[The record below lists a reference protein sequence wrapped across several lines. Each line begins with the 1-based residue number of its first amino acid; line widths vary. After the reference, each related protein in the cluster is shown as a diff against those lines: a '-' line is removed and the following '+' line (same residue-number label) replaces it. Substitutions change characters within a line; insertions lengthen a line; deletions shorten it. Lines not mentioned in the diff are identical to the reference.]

1 MFRLKQSLTYPS
13 APLLTME
20 CPSTLHSGGTSIIS
34 SVFVIYFPSY
44 PIAHAWLVL
53 PCKVTIVSWEYLQY
67 SPFGMLYQM
76 TTHSYLLYWYTTVVI
91 LLIFCCRA
99 SIFLIY
105 IPTLRGCYN
114 YRWFDDEPIRLFI
127 PEKLFYH
134 E

>member
-1 MFRLKQSLTYPS
+1 
-13 APLLTME
+13 
-20 CPSTLHSGGTSIIS
+20 
-34 SVFVIYFPSY
+34 
-44 PIAHAWLVL
+44 
-53 PCKVTIVSWEYLQY
+53 
-67 SPFGMLYQM
+67 MLYQM

-105 IPTLRGCYN
+105 IPTLGGCYN

-134 E
+134 ESLS